1 MLYTY
6 ARRLRLIE
14 LIEVL
19 YMYFVYYICICMY
32 ICIYMYMWSI
42 IYNFNAMICVACQ
55 KIIVIDRT
63 IIFVAT
69 S

>member
-19 YMYFVYYICICMY
+19 YMYIDCRLILMQWFVWYI
-32 ICIYMYMWSI
+32 
-42 IYNFNAMICVACQ
+42 
-55 KIIVIDRT
+55 KR
-63 IIFVAT
+63 
-69 S
+69 